1 MSRRVDEQTAERV
14 SVALL
19 TRAAFGTGRAMNYAT
34 ICGLPIPLISGVLAR
49 PLSEVRPYT
58 TMLTPHEDRRTGARQ
73 EFADRPPGR

>member
-1 MSRRVDEQTAERV
+1 MSRRVDELTAERV

-34 ICGLPIPLISGVLAR
+34 ICGLPESLISGVMAR

-58 TMLTPHEDRRTGARQ
+58 TMLTPHGDRRAGARPDL
-73 EFADRPPGR
+73 ADRI